1 MPAPDAS
8 CPATPSS
15 LTSLFLRRI
24 PVSLVKREIVIN
36 ASALEVRVALLED
49 GSLTE
54 LYLERQQH
62 RGLAGNIYKGKVTRV
77 LPGMQAAFVDIG
89 LEKAGF
95 LHVSD
100 FHDDVQAVGSI
111 AEVIGEDDVETY
123 PVDGD
128 GDGGSDEAKSPQ
140 DLQEL
145 AELED
150 LEEPS
155 EGQTDRQDDRR
166 DYPPDEQAE
175 RRSARPDVRQ
185 DLRPNVRQDVRQGAR
200 QPTQPDARRRD
211 VQQSV
216 EESSAEENI
225 EIDRRDLGDAAAA
238 APVEG
243 EAEAAAPTAEGEAG
257 AAPGTKRRRS
267 RRRRRRGGK
276 AHKRRPRVHEQRS
289 RLPIEQQLHRNQ
301 EIIVQIA
308 KEPMGTKG
316 ARLTSSISLPG
327 RHLVYMPTSGHVGVS
342 RRIGSAE
349 ERARLRAA
357 VKELGRV
364 QGGFI
369 VRTACEGVSK
379 REIQRDAN
387 FLTRLWGSIL
397 AKSESSPPASI
408 LYSDLDVALRT
419 VRDLFSSEIDKLW
432 CDDPETFERIV
443 QFVQH
448 YMPRLRARLTMYQGA
463 EPIFDHFKIEPQI
476 ERALDRKVWLKSGG
490 YLVFDQAEALTAI
503 DVNTGRFVGKTN
515 QDETVLRTNLE
526 AAEEVVKQ
534 LRLRNIGGIIIVDFI
549 DMSREAD
556 RKKVSDV
563 LREAQRRDKARTSA
577 LKISELGLVQM
588 TRKRTRESLEELL
601 TDSCPHCEGRRVV
614 KSVPTLAAEVLRGVH
629 REARRRSGDDMLL
642 VKVHP
647 AVARYLYD
655 HGARDLEA
663 LERRVGIKI
672 VLRAME
678 GLEPGSFELSLVPAA
693 A

>member
-1 MPAPDAS
+1 
-8 CPATPSS
+8 
-15 LTSLFLRRI
+15 
-24 PVSLVKREIVIN
+24 VKREIVIN

-100 FHDDVQAVGSI
+100 FHDDIQAVGSI

-128 GDGGSDEAKSPQ
+128 GDGGDEAKSPQ
-140 DLQEL
+140 DLRDQQQL
-145 AELED
+145 AELEN

-155 EGQTDRQDDRR
+155 ERQTDRQNDRQDDRQ
-166 DYPPDEQAE
+166 DEQDQRQAE
-175 RRSARPDVRQ
+175 RPS
-185 DLRPNVRQDVRQGAR
+185 VRQGGAR
-200 QPTQPDARRRD
+200 QAVQQEVQRRD
-211 VQQSV
+211 VAPGLEENSK
-216 EESSAEENI
+216 EESI
-225 EIDRRDLGDAAAA
+225 EQEGIEVDRLDLGDETAATS
-238 APVEG
+238 VEG
-243 EAEAAAPTAEGEAG
+243 EADAASPAAAAGEAG

-432 CDDPETFERIV
+432 CDDPETFERIG

-448 YMPRLRARLTMYQGA
+448 YMPRLRARLTRDQGA
-463 EPIFDHFKIEPQI
+463 EPSFDHFKIEPQI

-563 LREAQRRDKARTSA
+563 LREALRRDKARTSA

-601 TDSCPHCEGRRVV
+601 TDTCPRCEGRRVV
-614 KSVPTLAAEVLRGVH
+614 KSVPTLAAEVLRGIH

>member
-1 MPAPDAS
+1 
-8 CPATPSS
+8 
-15 LTSLFLRRI
+15 
-24 PVSLVKREIVIN
+24 VKREIVIN

-100 FHDDVQAVGSI
+100 FHDDVQAVGSM

-128 GDGGSDEAKSPQ
+128 ADGEAKSPQ

-145 AELED
+145 AELET

-155 EGQTDRQDDRR
+155 NRQDDRQDHR
-166 DYPPDEQAE
+166 QDYQQDERQAE
-175 RRSARPDVRQ
+175 R
-185 DLRPNVRQDVRQGAR
+185 PNVRQGAR
-200 QPTQPDARRRD
+200 QAAQQDVQRRD
-211 VQQSV
+211 IQQSV
-216 EESSAEENI
+216 EQIDEVES
-225 EIDRRDLGDAAAA
+225 DRSDLDDEAAATSA
-238 APVEG
+238 EG
-243 EAEAAAPTAEGEAG
+243 EAEEPAVPAVAGEAG
-257 AAPGTKRRRS
+257 APGTKRRRS

-432 CDDPETFERIV
+432 CDDPETYERIV

-549 DMSREAD
+549 DMSRETD

-601 TDSCPHCEGRRVV
+601 TDTCPHCEGRRVV

>member
-1 MPAPDAS
+1 
-8 CPATPSS
+8 
-15 LTSLFLRRI
+15 
-24 PVSLVKREIVIN
+24 VKREIVIN

-100 FHDDVQAVGSI
+100 FHDDIQAVGSI

-128 GDGGSDEAKSPQ
+128 GDGGDEAKSPQ
-140 DLQEL
+140 DLRDQQQL
-145 AELED
+145 AELEN

-155 EGQTDRQDDRR
+155 ERQTDRQTDRQDEQDQR
-166 DYPPDEQAE
+166 QAE
-175 RRSARPDVRQ
+175 RPS
-185 DLRPNVRQDVRQGAR
+185 VRQGGAR
-200 QPTQPDARRRD
+200 QAVQQEVQRRD
-211 VQQSV
+211 VAPGV
-216 EESSAEENI
+216 EENSKEESI
-225 EIDRRDLGDAAAA
+225 EQEGIEVDRLDLGDETAATS
-238 APVEG
+238 VEG
-243 EAEAAAPTAEGEAG
+243 EADAASPAAAAGEVG

-432 CDDPETFERIV
+432 CDDPETFERIG

-563 LREAQRRDKARTSA
+563 LREALRRDKARTSA

-601 TDSCPHCEGRRVV
+601 TDTCPRCEGRRVV
-614 KSVPTLAAEVLRGVH
+614 KSVPTLAAEVLRGIH

-672 VLRAME
+672 VLRAMQ

>member
-1 MPAPDAS
+1 M
-8 CPATPSS
+8 
-15 LTSLFLRRI
+15 
-24 PVSLVKREIVIN
+24 KREIVIN

-100 FHDDVQAVGSI
+100 FHDDVQTVGSI
-111 AEVIGEDDVETY
+111 AEVIGEEVETY
-123 PVDGD
+123 PVDD
-128 GDGGSDEAKSPQ
+128 ERAEDSEGSEESQDQQDQQ
-140 DLQEL
+140 DLQQL
-145 AELED
+145 AEEEAQRESV
-150 LEEPS
+150 LEEKI
-155 EGQTDRQDDRR
+155 GQV
-166 DYPPDEQAE
+166 
-175 RRSARPDVRQ
+175 RPG
-185 DLRPNVRQDVRQGAR
+185 LENVRADN
-200 QPTQPDARRRD
+200 
-211 VQQSV
+211 V
-216 EESSAEENI
+216 EENREGLEPGI
-225 EIDRRDLGDAAAA
+225 GERAA

-243 EAEAAAPTAEGEAG
+243 ETEAASPEAAGEAS
-257 AAPGTKRRRS
+257 APGTKRR

-276 AHKRRPRVHEQRS
+276 AHKRRRPRVHEQRS
-289 RLPIEQQLHRNQ
+289 RLPIEQQLRRNQ

-387 FLTRLWGSIL
+387 FLTRLWASIL
-397 AKSESSPPASI
+397 AKNESGPPASI

-432 CDDPETFERIV
+432 CDDPETFERIA

-448 YMPRLRARLTMYQGA
+448 YMPRLRSRLSLYQGA

-476 ERALDRKVWLKSGG
+476 ERALERKVWLKSGG

-503 DVNTGRFVGKTN
+503 DVNTGRFVGKSN

-526 AAEEVVKQ
+526 AVEEVVKQ

-556 RKKVSDV
+556 RKKVSDA

-601 TDSCPHCEGRRVV
+601 TDPCPHCEGRRVV

-655 HGARDLEA
+655 HGARDLEE

-672 VLRAME
+672 VLRAMQ

>member
-1 MPAPDAS
+1 
-8 CPATPSS
+8 
-15 LTSLFLRRI
+15 
-24 PVSLVKREIVIN
+24 
-36 ASALEVRVALLED
+36 
-49 GSLTE
+49 
-54 LYLERQQH
+54 
-62 RGLAGNIYKGKVTRV
+62 
-77 LPGMQAAFVDIG
+77 
-89 LEKAGF
+89 
-95 LHVSD
+95 
-100 FHDDVQAVGSI
+100 
-111 AEVIGEDDVETY
+111 
-123 PVDGD
+123 
-128 GDGGSDEAKSPQ
+128 
-140 DLQEL
+140 
-145 AELED
+145 
-150 LEEPS
+150 
-155 EGQTDRQDDRR
+155 
-166 DYPPDEQAE
+166 
-175 RRSARPDVRQ
+175 
-185 DLRPNVRQDVRQGAR
+185 
-200 QPTQPDARRRD
+200 
-211 VQQSV
+211 
-216 EESSAEENI
+216 
-225 EIDRRDLGDAAAA
+225 
-238 APVEG
+238 
-243 EAEAAAPTAEGEAG
+243 
-257 AAPGTKRRRS
+257 
-267 RRRRRRGGK
+267 
-276 AHKRRPRVHEQRS
+276 VHEQRS

-387 FLTRLWGSIL
+387 FLTRLWASIV
-397 AKSESSPPASI
+397 AKSETSPPASI

-432 CDDPETFERIV
+432 CDDPETFERIG

-526 AAEEVVKQ
+526 AVEEVVKQ

-556 RKKVSDV
+556 RKKVSDA

-601 TDSCPHCEGRRVV
+601 TGACPHCEGRRVV

-629 REARRRSGDDMLL
+629 REARRRSGDDMLQ

-647 AVARYLYD
+647 GVARYLYD

>member
-1 MPAPDAS
+1 M
-8 CPATPSS
+8 
-15 LTSLFLRRI
+15 
-24 PVSLVKREIVIN
+24 KREIVIN

-128 GDGGSDEAKSPQ
+128 GADEARSPQ

-145 AELED
+145 AELEEF
-150 LEEPS
+150 EEPP
-155 EGQTDRQDDRR
+155 EPQNGRQDERH
-166 DYPPDEQAE
+166 DERQTP
-175 RRSARPDVRQ
+175 RQSARQASQRDAARDVR
-185 DLRPNVRQDVRQGAR
+185 
-200 QPTQPDARRRD
+200 
-211 VQQSV
+211 
-216 EESSAEENI
+216 E
-225 EIDRRDLGDAAAA
+225 
-238 APVEG
+238 
-243 EAEAAAPTAEGEAG
+243 AAPTADRGVGDEAVALAEGEGEAATAAAG
-257 AAPGTKRRRS
+257 EAAAAPGTKHRRS

-349 ERARLRAA
+349 ERARLRTA

-387 FLTRLWGSIL
+387 FLTRLWGSVL
-397 AKSESSPPASI
+397 SKNETSPPASI

-432 CDDPETFERIV
+432 CDDPETYERIV

-448 YMPRLRARLTMYQGA
+448 YMPRLRARLTMYEGA

-549 DMSREAD
+549 DMAREPD

-601 TDSCPHCEGRRVV
+601 TDACPHCEGRRVV

-647 AVARYLYD
+647 GVARYLYD

-678 GLEPGSFELSLVPAA
+678 SLAPGSFELSLVPAA

>member
-1 MPAPDAS
+1 
-8 CPATPSS
+8 
-15 LTSLFLRRI
+15 
-24 PVSLVKREIVIN
+24 
-36 ASALEVRVALLED
+36 
-49 GSLTE
+49 
-54 LYLERQQH
+54 
-62 RGLAGNIYKGKVTRV
+62 
-77 LPGMQAAFVDIG
+77 MQAAFVDIG

-100 FHDDVQAVGSI
+100 FHDDVQALGSI
-111 AEVIGEDDVETY
+111 AEVIGEEDVETE
-123 PVDGD
+123 PVDGY
-128 GDGGSDEAKSPQ
+128 GGDEAKSPT

-145 AELED
+145 AELEEM
-150 LEEPS
+150 EEPH
-155 EGQTDRQDDRR
+155 ERQGPRQVPRQDSGQDSGQ
-166 DYPPDEQAE
+166 D
-175 RRSARPDVRQ
+175 RQ
-185 DLRPNVRQDVRQGAR
+185 DLRNPQNSQALQDDGHDLQHDRDDLQDD
-200 QPTQPDARRRD
+200 PHDPDDQAAPP
-211 VQQSV
+211 
-216 EESSAEENI
+216 AEAE
-225 EIDRRDLGDAAAA
+225 AAAA
-238 APVEG
+238 AP
-243 EAEAAAPTAEGEAG
+243 AEGA

-276 AHKRRPRVHEQRS
+276 AHKRPRVHEQRS

-349 ERARLRAA
+349 ERARLRSA

-397 AKSESSPPASI
+397 AKSETSPPASI

-419 VRDLFSSEIDKLW
+419 VRDLFSSDIDKLW
-432 CDDPETFERIV
+432 CDDPETYERIV

-448 YMPRLRARLTMYQGA
+448 YMPRLRARVTRYQDSA
-463 EPIFDHFKIEPQI
+463 PIFDHFKIEPQI

-526 AAEEVVKQ
+526 AAEEVVRQ

-556 RKKVSDV
+556 RKKVSDA
-563 LREAQRRDKARTSA
+563 LREALRRDKARTSA

-601 TDSCPHCEGRRVV
+601 TDTCPQCQGRRVV

-629 REARRRSGDDMLL
+629 REARRRGGDDMLL

-672 VLRAME
+672 VLRSKE
-678 GLEPGSFELSLVPAA
+678 GLDPGSFELSLVPAA

>member
-1 MPAPDAS
+1 
-8 CPATPSS
+8 
-15 LTSLFLRRI
+15 
-24 PVSLVKREIVIN
+24 VKREIVIN

-100 FHDDVQAVGSI
+100 FHDDIQAVGSI

-128 GDGGSDEAKSPQ
+128 GDGGDEAKSPQ
-140 DLQEL
+140 DLRDQQQL
-145 AELED
+145 ADLEN

-155 EGQTDRQDDRR
+155 ERQTDRQNDRQ
-166 DYPPDEQAE
+166 DEQDQRQAE
-175 RRSARPDVRQ
+175 RPS
-185 DLRPNVRQDVRQGAR
+185 VRQGGAR
-200 QPTQPDARRRD
+200 QAVQQEVQRRD
-211 VQQSV
+211 VAPGV
-216 EESSAEENI
+216 EENSEEESI
-225 EIDRRDLGDAAAA
+225 EQEGVEVDRLDLGDETAATS
-238 APVEG
+238 VEG
-243 EAEAAAPTAEGEAG
+243 EADAASPGAAAGEAG

-432 CDDPETFERIV
+432 CDDPETFERIG

-448 YMPRLRARLTMYQGA
+448 YMPRLRPRLTMYQGA

-563 LREAQRRDKARTSA
+563 LREALRRDKARTSA

-601 TDSCPHCEGRRVV
+601 TDTCPRCEGRRVV
-614 KSVPTLAAEVLRGVH
+614 KSVPTLAAEVLRGIH
-629 REARRRSGDDMLL
+629 REARRRGGDDMLL

-672 VLRAME
+672 VLRAMQ

>member
-1 MPAPDAS
+1 M
-8 CPATPSS
+8 
-15 LTSLFLRRI
+15 
-24 PVSLVKREIVIN
+24 KREIVIN

-100 FHDDVQAVGSI
+100 FHDDIQAVGSI

-128 GDGGSDEAKSPQ
+128 GDGGDEAKSPQ
-140 DLQEL
+140 DLRDQQQL
-145 AELED
+145 ADLEN

-155 EGQTDRQDDRR
+155 ERQTDRQNDRQ
-166 DYPPDEQAE
+166 DEQDQRQAE
-175 RRSARPDVRQ
+175 RPS
-185 DLRPNVRQDVRQGAR
+185 VRQGGAR
-200 QPTQPDARRRD
+200 QAVQQEVQRRD
-211 VQQSV
+211 VAPGV
-216 EESSAEENI
+216 EENSEEESI
-225 EIDRRDLGDAAAA
+225 EQEGVEVDRLDLGDETAATS
-238 APVEG
+238 VEG
-243 EAEAAAPTAEGEAG
+243 EADAASPGAAAGEAG

-432 CDDPETFERIV
+432 CDDPETFERIG

-448 YMPRLRARLTMYQGA
+448 YMPRLRPRLTMYQGA

-563 LREAQRRDKARTSA
+563 LREALRRDKARTSA

-601 TDSCPHCEGRRVV
+601 TDTCPRCEGRRVV
-614 KSVPTLAAEVLRGVH
+614 KSVPTLAAEVLRGIH
-629 REARRRSGDDMLL
+629 REARRRGGDDMLL

-672 VLRAME
+672 VLRAMQ